1 VKKTLFL
8 FKKCNFLR
16 RGAMTHLTDEEAEE
30 NEITVFYFARRVTE
44 ISLNAQSATPS
55 DTSFGTVTGPCSLRL
70 AL

>member
-1 VKKTLFL
+1 
-8 FKKCNFLR
+8 
-16 RGAMTHLTDEEAEE
+16 MTHLTDEEAEE